1 MQTNPTLVAS
11 SSQSRADVAA
21 ICIAAVLGLTGLQ
34 WLSLKPKMP
43 KVVDLDG
50 SSVQYISEPFQKSS
64 EEILRLWDAVRY
76 ATKTDMLVIFWKK
89 KCIVHLGYMAQG
101 TREGSAVPGE
111 LCLESQERNTS
122 RSLANLALFPGR
134 FEFLEYL
141 PSNTQCV
148 HVQPLHPDGVLVL
161 GSATQRSF
169 TILDQAWIA
178 TWCDKLFVTL
188 ENNG

>member
-1 MQTNPTLVAS
+1 
-11 SSQSRADVAA
+11 VAA

-34 WLSLKPKMP
+34 WLSLKPKTP
-43 KVVDLDG
+43 KVVELDG
-50 SSVQYISEPFQKSS
+50 TSVHYISESFENSS
-64 EEILRLWDAVRY
+64 EEILRLWDAVRCS
-76 ATKTDMLVIFWKK
+76 TKTDMMVIFWKGE
-89 KCIVHLGYMAQG
+89 CIVHLGSMAKG
-101 TREGSAVPGE
+101 ARAGSAGIGD
-111 LCLESQERNTS
+111 LCLESQEKNVS

-188 ENNG
+188 ENNS